1 MKTALSGIPD
11 DEKRAMSKKA
21 LADLKVYDDAYV
33 QMESHHIPGKKTKLE
48 FHLVD
53 DMDVAEIFDHCI
65 LYGDSPTDLNIQS
78 FFNFECQKFTKLKLI
93 TTMCDTL
100 ACFLGLNNENPL
112 SKHSL
117 VVGKVF
123 LNMFYVFYFFFDEIG
138 QVLLVLQFLLFYG
151 QRQSD

>member
-1 MKTALSGIPD
+1 
-11 DEKRAMSKKA
+11 
-21 LADLKVYDDAYV
+21 
-33 QMESHHIPGKKTKLE
+33 
-48 FHLVD
+48 
-53 DMDVAEIFDHCI
+53 
-65 LYGDSPTDLNIQS
+65 
-78 FFNFECQKFTKLKLI
+78 
-93 TTMCDTL
+93 MCDTL